1 MKHLLNLKR
10 TVTAI
15 LAMAMLVTSM
25 LACLVSCADN
35 ELVSDIDTTDVLDD
49 ITTADVTTTVAETA
63 YIDTL
68 EKRDMGNLEIIF
80 YGQNLVDRQNF
91 YMEEK
96 IGDRVNDT
104 MHERDVA
111 VEEHLNVTLTFISE
125 GDRSVVK
132 NTAKNSSRSVPKK
145 PRLLSLTLYT
155 YVPTSNL
162 RSNSPY
168 LSSIS
173 ACVFPMIHF
182 SLYFAYG
189 KQARKSTVPQTKRI
203 ISA

>member
-1 MKHLLNLKR
+1 M
-10 TVTAI
+10 

-25 LACLVSCADN
+25 LACLASCADN
-35 ELVSDIDTTDVLDD
+35 APTSDTDTPDVLAD

-132 NTAKNSSRSVPKK
+132 NTAKNSILAGDEDYNVI
-145 PRLLSLTLYT
+145 LT
-155 YVPTSNL
+155 
-162 RSNSPY
+162 
-168 LSSIS
+168 SIS
-173 ACVFPMIHF
+173 DGMNTLTTSDV
-182 SLYFAYG
+182 LYDL
-189 KQARKSTVPQTKRI
+189 R
-203 ISA
+203 